1 MERTKGR
8 GFKEVTG
15 LTALCVFAVVLG
27 FGSSVSAQ
35 EPFYKDKTVRIIV
48 GFSPGGGFD
57 TYARMIGRHIPK
69 HIPGSPKVIVEN
81 MTGAGSLVAANH
93 VYKIAKP
100 DGLTMGHFIGGF
112 FLGQVLGQAGIEFD
126 ARKFEFVG
134 AAVTEDVVCAL
145 TRASGIT
152 SVKQWMESK
161 TPVKLG
167 GTATGAYA
175 PDNLIR
181 ILRTALG
188 LPIQLVTGY
197 KGTADIRLASESG
210 ELAGSCWSWDSIK
223 ATWRKGLEAGNVVPV
238 LRAVSKEFPDLPGVP
253 TALSLAKTQEGRELI
268 EVGIDDGSKYARPFV
283 LPPGT
288 PKERVGILRKAFQET
303 LKDPAFI
310 AEAQKA
316 RLGLDPVRGE
326 ELEAMV
332 ARLFKL
338 SPGLVARLKDILYK

>member
-1 MERTKGR
+1 MERSKGLTVK
-8 GFKEVTG
+8 GMKG
-15 LTALCVFAVVLG
+15 LTALWMLAVAVG
-27 FGSSVSAQ
+27 FSTSLSAQ
-35 EPFYKDKTVRIIV
+35 EPFYKDKTVRIMV

-57 TYARMIGRHIPK
+57 TYARIIGRHIAK
-69 HIPGSPKVIVEN
+69 HIPGSPTIIVEN

-93 VYKIAKP
+93 VYNVAKP

-145 TRASGIT
+145 TKASGIT
-152 SVKQWMESK
+152 SMEKWMASK

-167 GTATGAYA
+167 GTAPGAYA

-188 LPIQLVTGY
+188 LPIQLVSGY
-197 KGTADIRLASESG
+197 KGTADIRLAADSG

-223 ATWRKGLEAGNVVPV
+223 STWRNALDAGNVVPV
-238 LRAVSKEFPDLPGVP
+238 LKAVSKEFPDLPRVP
-253 TALSLAKTQEGRELI
+253 RAVSLAKTEEARQLI
-268 EVGIDDGSKYARPFV
+268 QVGIDDGSKYARPFV

-288 PKERVGILRKAFQET
+288 PKERVGVLRKAFQET
-303 LKDPAFI
+303 LKDPAFL
-310 AEAQKA
+310 AEAEKA
-316 RLGLDPVRGE
+316 KLGLDPVSSE
-326 ELEAMV
+326 ELEEMV
-332 ARLFKL
+332 SRLFKL
-338 SPGLVARLKDILYK
+338 SPGLVAKLKDILK